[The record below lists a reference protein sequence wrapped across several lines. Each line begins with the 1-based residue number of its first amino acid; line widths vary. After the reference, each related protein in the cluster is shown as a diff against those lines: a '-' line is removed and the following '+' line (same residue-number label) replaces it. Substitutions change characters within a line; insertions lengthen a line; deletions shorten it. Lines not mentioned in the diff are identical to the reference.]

1 MRNIKHYWIDKQ
13 LPIICAT
20 STRIG
25 GVSPKPYDS
34 LNLAYH
40 VGDDPYNVTEN
51 RKIFCGELGID
62 IDSIVLAN
70 QVHSDNVEII
80 ESNQAGCGSLGV
92 DDAIANTDAMIT
104 ISNSVSIGVMTADC
118 VPVMIFDPKTQSI
131 GIAHAGWKGAVL
143 RIAQKTVLKM
153 KESFG
158 TDPSD
163 CIVALGPSIMPC
175 CYEVGDDVIARFDE
189 EFGVSTCTKGNKLNL
204 PRSVE
209 IQLIDA
215 GVKSDNIASD
225 GTCTACNLNLFYSH
239 RAENGVTG
247 RMMSLIRL
255 KKKEDV

>member
-1 MRNIKHYWIDKQ
+1 MKHYWLNRQ

-20 STRIG
+20 STRSG
-25 GVSPKPYDS
+25 GISPKPYDS

-40 VGDDPYNVTEN
+40 VGDDPHNVTEN

-62 IDSIVLAN
+62 IGSLVLAN

-92 DDAIANTDAMIT
+92 NDAIANTDAMIT
-104 ISNSVSIGVMTADC
+104 TSSSVSIGVMTADC
-118 VPVMIFDPKTQSI
+118 MPVMIFDPKTPSI
-131 GIAHAGWKGAVL
+131 GVAHAGWKGAVL

-153 KESFG
+153 KSAFG

-163 CIVALGPSIMPC
+163 CIVALGPSIMQC
-175 CYEVGDDVIARFDE
+175 CYEVGDDVIAKFNG
-189 EFGVSTCTKGNKLNL
+189 EFGVSACTKGNMLDL

-215 GVKSDNIASD
+215 GVKSDNITSD

-247 RMMSLIRL
+247 RMMSLFKL
-255 KKKEDV
+255 PMKVK